1 MTSSPPVYTEAS
13 QIADTHLEKAIVDL
27 KDQVVRGFEAV
38 NKRLDDVVIKQ
49 TFDQTVARLDEK
61 IEHTDERLRSD
72 VKQVASRVDQ
82 VGTTTKWA
90 LGFGLTGAGI
100 ISGVVFGIVSALQ
113 P

>member
-1 MTSSPPVYTEAS
+1 MTSLPVYTEAS

-72 VKQVASRVDQ
+72 GQRVASRVDQ
-82 VGTTTKWA
+82 DGATSNGAVGVD
-90 LGFGLTGAGI
+90 LTAAA
-100 ISGVVFGIVSALQ
+100 SM
-113 P
+113 